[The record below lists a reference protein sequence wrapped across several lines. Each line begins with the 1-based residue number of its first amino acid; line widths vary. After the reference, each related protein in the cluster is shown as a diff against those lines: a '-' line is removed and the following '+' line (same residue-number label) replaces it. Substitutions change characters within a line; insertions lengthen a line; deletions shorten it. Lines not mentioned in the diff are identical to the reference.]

1 MSSSSTGDTHAAFEL
16 LRDTAQ
22 RLLSVP
28 DPLPL
33 LRALFA
39 FAPVGFQV
47 YKADGH
53 CLMTNKAFR
62 DLFGSEPPPEYNVLQ
77 DEIAQRNGVLDLILR
92 AFRGEIVT
100 VPPIW
105 YDPREL
111 KQVEVKEGRRV
122 AITATFF
129 PLVDEQANVTHV
141 AIAFKDLTAEWEERD
156 RLKDA
161 LSRNQALAAELHA
174 TEERLRLT
182 LEAAHV
188 GTWEWDIPQNRVQWS
203 SNIERIFGLA
213 PGTFG
218 GTFEAWLNLVHPE
231 DRERITQTV
240 ASALERAGPY
250 DTELRFLRPDGS
262 VGWQSTRGYV
272 VVDEQGR
279 AKALRGV
286 VFDITQRRL
295 AEEAL
300 RTRAEFDQQAIGVVS
315 HDLRN
320 PINAIRM
327 SASLL
332 LRRGGLDD
340 VQAKAVARILS
351 SSERAQ
357 RMIRDFL
364 DFSQAR
370 LGGGIPVVPREVDVH
385 EVAQSAVDEV
395 HLAHPDRRVEV
406 ARSGRGVGLW
416 DPDRLAQV
424 VGNLV
429 ANAFQHGAPGE
440 VVRVVTR
447 GDDHGVEIEV
457 VNGGPPIPPEQQRNL
472 FVPFQRGRDAKGSG
486 TGSIGLGLYITRQLV
501 LAHGGSV
508 EVRSA
513 LESGTVFTVRLPRQ
527 PAPHGSGSQ
536 PE

>member
-1 MSSSSTGDTHAAFEL
+1 VSSSSADDTRAAF
-16 LRDTAQ
+16 A
-22 RLLSVP
+22 LLSDAARRLAAVP
-28 DPLPL
+28 NPLPL

-77 DEIAQRNGVLDLILR
+77 DEIAQRNGVLELIQR
-92 AFRGEIVT
+92 AFRGETVT
-100 VPPIW
+100 LPPIW

-122 AITATFF
+122 AMAATFF
-129 PLVDEQANVTHV
+129 PLVDEQGTVTHV
-141 AIAFKDLTAEWEERD
+141 AIAFKDLTAEWEEHD

-161 LSRNQALAAELHA
+161 LARNQALAAELHA
-174 TEERLRLT
+174 TEERLRRT
-182 LEAAHV
+182 LEAADV
-188 GTWEWDIPQNRVQWS
+188 GTWEWDIPRNRVQWS

-218 GTFEAWLNLVHPE
+218 GTYEAWLDLVHPE
-231 DRERITQTV
+231 DRERVTRMV

-250 DTELRFLRPDGS
+250 DTELRVLRPDGS

-279 AKALRGV
+279 PKALRGV

-295 AEEAL
+295 AEAAL
-300 RTRAEFDQQAIGVVS
+300 HARAQFDQQAIGIVS

-320 PINAIRM
+320 PINAIHM

-332 LRRGGLDD
+332 LRRGGLDEQ
-340 VQAKAVARILS
+340 QAKALARILS

-364 DFSQAR
+364 DFSQAQ
-370 LGGGIPVVPREVDVH
+370 LGGGIPVQPREADLH
-385 EVAQSAVDEV
+385 EVAQSVVDEV

-406 ARSGRGVGLW
+406 VRSGRGEGLW

-440 VVRVVTR
+440 VVRVATR
-447 GDDHGVEIEV
+447 GDDDGVEIEV
-457 VNGGPPIPPEQQRNL
+457 VNRGPPIPPELQRNL
-472 FVPFQRGRDAKGSG
+472 FAPFQRGRDAKGRG

-508 EVRSA
+508 EVRSS

-527 PAPHGSGSQ
+527 SAPR
-536 PE
+536 